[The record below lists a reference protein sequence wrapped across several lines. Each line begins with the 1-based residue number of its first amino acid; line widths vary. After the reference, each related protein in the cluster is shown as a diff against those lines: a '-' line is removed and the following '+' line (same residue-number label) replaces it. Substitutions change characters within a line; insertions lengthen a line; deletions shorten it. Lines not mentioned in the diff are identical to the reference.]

1 MRALALWILIALVP
15 LRLWAA
21 DAMALSMLAPHASSA
36 AGAFGAQGDDLA
48 APACPA
54 HAAAGQPGM
63 YAAPA
68 APHGVAD
75 APTVDGGDTSRV
87 AVHADAAPAH
97 AHTLCDVC
105 NGPALAASWHLL
117 PLGAPAH
124 VALDRPAERFASA
137 SLARGLKPPIA

>member
-63 YAAPA
+63 HA

-75 APTVDGGDTSRV
+75 APTVDGGDASRA
-87 AVHADAAPAH
+87 AVHADAEPAH